1 MPNMMM
7 PVLDVF
13 KSQNLLKKYG
23 IPVAKSDLCRNE
35 SSLESA
41 LKTSRFPLAMKVV
54 SPSIV
59 HKTEAQGVKLDIS
72 SALEAKKA
80 FNQLKKL
87 KGFEGAL
94 IQEMLSGTE
103 IIIGGKRDATFGPT
117 VLFGLGGVF
126 VEVMKDVS
134 LRVCPISS
142 RDATEMIS
150 EIKGYKLLT
159 GFRGSEPVKLS
170 ALKDVLLK
178 TSKMMLLEEQIK
190 ELDINPLFANSKGV
204 TAVDAR
210 VVI

>member
-1 MPNMMM
+1 MM

>member
-1 MPNMMM
+1 MPNTEM

-13 KSQNLLKKYG
+13 ESQNLLKKYG
-23 IPVAKSDLCRNE
+23 IPVVKSDLCKNE
-35 SSLESA
+35 ASLTSA
-41 LKTSRFPLAMKVV
+41 LKTTRFPLAMKVV
-54 SPSIV
+54 SSAIS
-59 HKTEAQGVKLDIS
+59 HKTEAQGVKLGVS

-87 KGFEGAL
+87 RGFEGAL
-94 IQEMLSGTE
+94 VQEMLSGTE

-117 VLFGLGGVF
+117 VLFGLGGIF

-142 RDATEMIS
+142 RDAAEMIS

-170 ALKDVLLK
+170 AINDCLLK
-178 TSKMMLLEEQIK
+178 TSKMMLQEEQIK
-190 ELDINPLFANSKGV
+190 ELDINPLFADSKGV
-204 TAVDAR
+204 KAVDAR